1 MKAKTFL
8 ALGLAA
14 ASVAAFAQANPRDA
28 NGMLLDARK
37 VAEEQKKNV
46 FVLFDASFLLA
57 RHSISAPDCHQ
68 SATKTTLTLY

>member
-28 NGMLLDARK
+28 SGMLLDARK

-46 FVLFDASFLLA
+46 FVLFDASW
-57 RHSISAPDCHQ
+57 
-68 SATKTTLTLY
+68 